1 MIVVV
6 IGPTGIGKTRLGV
19 ALAKHFATDVIS
31 GDSVQV
37 YRGLDIGSAKVTE
50 EEKHGVTHHLIDVLD
65 PSEEFSVALYQTMV
79 RAKIKELEDAGK
91 LPLIVGGTGLY
102 IKSVLY
108 DYNFTDTRRDPKEEE
123 KYDDLDNERLHQLLQ
138 DKDPDA
144 AAKIHPNNRKRVLH
158 AITRSDRNKVSDNTN
173 KDMPVYDF
181 VILGLT
187 MERKT
192 LYAMLDKRVDQM
204 IADGLIDE
212 VRGLYN
218 KGIRSNATKSIS
230 YRELY
235 RHFDGEWTL
244 DHAIAKIKQHNRNL
258 ARKQY
263 TFFRN
268 QFPIRW
274 LEVDPDQFETTIA
287 KAITIVEEE
296 RNQ

>member
-19 ALAKHFATDVIS
+19 ALAKHFDTDVIS

-50 EEKHGVTHHLIDVLD
+50 AEMDGVTHHLIDVLEPTED
-65 PSEEFSVALYQTMV
+65 FSVALYQTMV
-79 RAKIKELEDAGK
+79 RAKIKDLEDAGK

-102 IKSVLY
+102 IKSVLF
-108 DYNFTDTRRDPKEEE
+108 DYNFTDTRRDPEEE
-123 KYDDLDNERLHQLLQ
+123 QKYDHLDNQQLHELLQ
-138 DKDPDA
+138 ERDPKA
-144 AAKIHPNNRKRVLH
+144 AQSIHPNNRKRVLH
-158 AITRSDRNKVSDNTN
+158 AITRSDKNMVSANTN
-173 KDMPVYDF
+173 KDVPVYDF

-187 MERKT
+187 MERQK
-192 LYAMLDKRVDQM
+192 LYRMLDERVDAMLQ
-204 IADGLIDE
+204 DGLIDE
-212 VRGLYN
+212 VRGLYDR
-218 KGIRSNATKSIS
+218 GVRTNATKSIS

-244 DHAIAKIKQHNRNL
+244 EHAIAKIKQHNRNL

-274 LEVDPDQFETTIA
+274 LQVDADDFDQTIDR
-287 KAITIVEEE
+287 AIAIVEAEMN
-296 RNQ
+296 R